1 MLTLRWL
8 KKCPSYLSLFIFCQ
22 KGQKYWRKPAY
33 WTNLSLG
40 GHSLCITLY
49 YLTCTTVHTLIL
61 HFTRASGYGSAIAG
75 TDSSGRWAVAKPKP
89 DVRAARKDC
98 PIRTILLMTTFQGH
112 FAVHC
117 WNVNKR
123 TNRSQWPYD
132 IFLRT
137 CFFPN
142 FLQTNFFLDAPYW
155 FYPFFVSVPIPLS
168 QTLAA
173 CM

>member
-1 MLTLRWL
+1 MYHWPFHFWEKVGGQMPTLPTQQYHPWIVL
-8 KKCPSYLSLFIFCQ
+8 KWDI
-22 KGQKYWRKPAY
+22 
-33 WTNLSLG
+33 NLWWFS
-40 GHSLCITLY
+40 TY

-155 FYPFFVSVPIPLS
+155 FYPYKGEGTGNKV
-168 QTLAA
+168 
-173 CM
+173 